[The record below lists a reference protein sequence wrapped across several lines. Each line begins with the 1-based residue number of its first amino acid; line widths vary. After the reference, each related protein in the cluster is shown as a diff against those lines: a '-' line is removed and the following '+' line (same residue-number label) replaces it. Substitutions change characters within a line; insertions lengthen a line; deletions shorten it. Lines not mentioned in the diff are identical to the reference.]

1 MQSKLPLAGI
11 RVIDFGRFI
20 AGPYCAMLL
29 ADMGA
34 DVIRVD
40 RRQGSEDRYI
50 AAITESGEGGGFLS
64 LNRNKRN
71 LTLDTAKPES
81 AEIIRRLV
89 KGADVVVAN
98 LPNNVL
104 KNMRLDYDSLK
115 AIKPDIIL
123 ARIST
128 FGPDGPYANRVG
140 FDTVVQAMSGA
151 MSLTGFA
158 GTSTPERAGAA
169 HPGGSGAPVRDIVP
183 FEDYGT
189 ALHTAFGVMVAL
201 YHRAQTG
208 EGQIVDGSLLATG
221 VTYVQ
226 GLLAER
232 SVLGIERRQLGN
244 TSFYAAPSDAYQTKD
259 GWIVVSAVGND
270 MFARWARLVGR
281 EDFIGDAR
289 FAGDQLRADN
299 RVAITDAMNAWLSTR
314 TTEQAIAELERA
326 RVPAGPVLDLQQV
339 LDDPQVKARE
349 LLRYVE
355 HPGAAKPVP
364 LADTAVR
371 LSATPGGIRTRA
383 AALGEHTEEVLR
395 EIGYN
400 DPEITKLR
408 EAGVV

>member
-1 MQSKLPLAGI
+1 MQNSLPLAGI

-34 DVIRVD
+34 DVIRID

-71 LTLDTAKPES
+71 LTLDTSKPES

-104 KNMRLDYDSLK
+104 KSMRLDYDSLK
-115 AIKPDIIL
+115 ATKPDIIL

-140 FDTVVQAMSGA
+140 FDTVAQAMSGA
-151 MSLTGFA
+151 MSLTGF
-158 GTSTPERAGAA
+158 P
-169 HPGGSGAPVRDIVP
+169 GAPVRDIVP

-201 YHRAQTG
+201 YHRVQTG

-221 VTYVQ
+221 ISYLQ

-232 SVLGIERRQLGN
+232 AVLGIERRQLGN
-244 TSFYAAPSDAYQTKD
+244 TGYYAAPADAYKTKD

-281 EDFIGDAR
+281 EDFIGDPR
-289 FAGDQLRADN
+289 FAGDQFRADN
-299 RVAITDAMNAWLSTR
+299 RDAITEAMNAWLATR
-314 TTEQAIAELERA
+314 TTEQAIAELEKA
-326 RVPAGPVLDLQQV
+326 RVPAGPVMNLQQV

-349 LLRYVE
+349 LLKYVE
-355 HPGAAKPVP
+355 HPGAANPVP

-371 LSATPGGIRTRA
+371 LSATPGGIRRRA
-383 AALGEHTEEVLR
+383 AALGEHTDEVLR
-395 EIGYN
+395 EIGYSEA
-400 DPEITKLR
+400 EIKELYR
-408 EAGVV
+408 KQVV

>member
-1 MQSKLPLAGI
+1 MQTSLPLSGI

-40 RRQGSEDRYI
+40 RRGGSEDRYI

-71 LTLDTAKPES
+71 LTLDTGKPE
-81 AEIIRRLV
+81 AQEIVRRLV
-89 KGADVVVAN
+89 HSADVVGAN
-98 LPNNVL
+98 LPMNVL
-104 KNMRLDYDSLK
+104 KSMRLDYDSLK
-115 AIKPDIIL
+115 AVKPDIIL
-123 ARIST
+123 ARMST

-140 FDTVVQAMSGA
+140 FDTVAQAMCGA
-151 MSLTGFA
+151 MSLTGF
-158 GTSTPERAGAA
+158 P
-169 HPGGSGAPVRDIVP
+169 GAPVRDIVP
-183 FEDYGT
+183 FADYGT

-221 VTYVQ
+221 VTFVQ

-232 SVLGIERRQLGN
+232 SVLGIERRQTGN
-244 TSFYAAPSDAYQTKD
+244 TGFYAAPADAYQTQD
-259 GWIVVSAVGND
+259 GWIVVSAVGNE

-281 EDFIGDAR
+281 EDFIGDPR
-289 FAGDQLRADN
+289 FASDQHRADN
-299 RVAITDAMNAWLSTR
+299 RAAITEAMNAWLSTR
-314 TTEQAIAELERA
+314 TTLQAIAELEKA

-355 HPGAAKPVP
+355 HAGTAKPVP

-383 AALGEHTEEVLR
+383 AALGEHTDEVLR
-395 EIGYN
+395 EIGY
-400 DPEITKLR
+400 DDEEIATLR
-408 EAGVV
+408 SAEVV

>member
-1 MQSKLPLAGI
+1 MPSKLPLAGI

-71 LTLDTAKPES
+71 LTLDTSKPES

-104 KNMRLDYDSLK
+104 KSMRLDYDSLK
-115 AIKPDIIL
+115 SIKPDIIL

-140 FDTVVQAMSGA
+140 FDTVAQAMSGA

-158 GTSTPERAGAA
+158 GT
-169 HPGGSGAPVRDIVP
+169 PVRDIVP

-208 EGQIVDGSLLATG
+208 EGQIVDGSLAGYGHHLCAGLAG
-221 VTYVQ
+221 
-226 GLLAER
+226 G
-232 SVLGIERRQLGN
+232 
-244 TSFYAAPSDAYQTKD
+244 
-259 GWIVVSAVGND
+259 AVC
-270 MFARWARLVGR
+270 
-281 EDFIGDAR
+281 
-289 FAGDQLRADN
+289 AG
-299 RVAITDAMNAWLSTR
+299 
-314 TTEQAIAELERA
+314 
-326 RVPAGPVLDLQQV
+326 
-339 LDDPQVKARE
+339 
-349 LLRYVE
+349 
-355 HPGAAKPVP
+355 H
-364 LADTAVR
+364 
-371 LSATPGGIRTRA
+371 
-383 AALGEHTEEVLR
+383 
-395 EIGYN
+395 
-400 DPEITKLR
+400 
-408 EAGVV
+408 

>member
-1 MQSKLPLAGI
+1 MQSKLPLSGI

-40 RRQGSEDRYI
+40 RRHGSEDRYI

-71 LTLDTAKPES
+71 LTLDTSRPES
-81 AEIIRRLV
+81 VEVIRRLV
-89 KGADVVVAN
+89 QGADVVVAN

-104 KNMRLDYDSLK
+104 KSMRLDYESLK
-115 AIKPDIIL
+115 AVKPDIIL

-140 FDTVVQAMSGA
+140 FDTVAQAMSGA
-151 MSLTGFA
+151 MGLTGFA
-158 GTSTPERAGAA
+158 GTSTPEHAEAA
-169 HPGGSGAPVRDIVP
+169 RSRGPGTPVRDIVP

-232 SVLGIERRQLGN
+232 YVLGIERRQLGN
-244 TSFYAAPSDAYQTKD
+244 TSFYAAPSDAYKTKD

-270 MFARWARLVGR
+270 MFGRWARLVGR
-281 EDFIGDAR
+281 EDFIGDPR

-299 RVAITDAMNAWLSTR
+299 REPITEAMNAWLATR
-314 TTEQAIAELERA
+314 TTEQAIAELEKA
-326 RVPAGPVLDLQQV
+326 RVPAGPVLNLEQV

-349 LLRYVE
+349 LLKYVD

-371 LSATPGGIRTRA
+371 LSATPGGIRSRA
-383 AALGEHTEEVLR
+383 AALGEHTDEVLR
-395 EIGYN
+395 EIGYS
-400 DPEITKLR
+400 DEEITELR
-408 EAGVV
+408 RAEVV